1 MSADISQSFGGHH
14 DSCQVSQM
22 RLSVHSLESLLQ
34 DVADLTKTTLSEPCE
49 VSATLLVGNRVHNA
63 AHTGELARDLDAV
76 QLSTG
81 SGPTLDAISTGQ
93 LVHVADMASEAR
105 WVGFVQ
111 AAISCGVVSTVS
123 VPISADAHPKVSA
136 ALNAYSVRP
145 HAFDPSTLP
154 LVASHARGAET
165 MILNAHEHETCRELV
180 CQLATA
186 LETRPVID
194 QAKGILMRDRA
205 CTAEEA
211 FALLEAASKRS
222 NVKVRDLA
230 RKMVESVTQG
240 QSLPQQ

>member
-1 MSADISQSFGGHH
+1 MSAEIGPSVGG
-14 DSCQVSQM
+14 DDDQVSRM

-34 DVADLTKTTLSEPCE
+34 DVADLTKRTLSEPCE
-49 VSATLLVGNRVHNA
+49 VSATLLVGHRVHTA
-63 AHTGELARDLDAV
+63 AHTGELARDLDGV
-76 QLSTG
+76 QYSTG
-81 SGPTLDAISTGQ
+81 SGPTMDAISTGQ
-93 LVHVADMASEAR
+93 LVHVTDMASEAR
-105 WVGFVQ
+105 WGGFVQ
-111 AAISCGVVSTVS
+111 AAISCGVVSAVA
-123 VPISADAHPKVSA
+123 VPISATHPKVSA
-136 ALNAYSVRP
+136 ALNAYSIRP
-145 HAFDPSTLP
+145 HAFDMSTLQ
-154 LVASHARGAET
+154 LVTSHARGAET

-194 QAKGILMRDRA
+194 QAKGILMRDRS

-240 QSLPQQ
+240 QRPQTE